1 MKEQIET
8 ASFFCR
14 HVLRYMIAYIVC
26 ARRSEYIKELNS
38 IWILCELKKSKQMKY
53 FQILVMLTVSSA
65 NESQPTSINKDSK
78 ILVDKKF
85 FNR

>member
-26 ARRSEYIKELNS
+26 ARRSEYIKEFNS
-38 IWILCELKKSKQMKY
+38 IWILPELKKSKQMQF
-53 FQILVMLTVSSA
+53 FQIFVMFTVSSA
-65 NESQPTSINKDSK
+65 EVSQPTNINKDSK

-85 FNR
+85 FER